1 MPFYCAA
8 KDIFMTHFCDER
20 VVSVCVV
27 CTACICGVC
36 GFAVCIFIWCACVC
50 VWLSDLWIVSSCS
63 LTMCASCWKMEPNS
77 TMVLSM
83 FCMVSARLW
92 MYESFANTTKG
103 HLIMKSDI
111 QHLSYM
117 QTFINKQQPGLQSIP
132 NSRGISSDR
141 QIPVRRWA
149 AAEEGLL

>member
-1 MPFYCAA
+1 MQNKISYFFFILGWNVTRTCLTFSKKKKNCFPCRGKFKCYNNKKILILNTNMPFYCAA
-8 KDIFMTHFCDER
+8 KDIFMTHFYDER

-92 MYESFANTTKG
+92 MYESFANTTR
-103 HLIMKSDI
+103 DI
-111 QHLSYM
+111 
-117 QTFINKQQPGLQSIP
+117 
-132 NSRGISSDR
+132 
-141 QIPVRRWA
+141 
-149 AAEEGLL
+149 